1 MGFLQQLLPD
11 PNQLRLDSGALD
23 RAEQS
28 FTLTVTSVQSEAYCP
43 VCQTGSRRIH
53 SRYQRTLQDL
63 PCMNY
68 RVTLLVKVRKFFCPN
83 PNCQRRIF
91 TERFS
96 QLTEPWARR
105 TSRLAQHLITIGL
118 ALGGKAG
125 VRLSQHLSHPVSLNP
140 LLQLLSRLSLP
151 AVVTPKTLGVDDF
164 AFRKGRTYG
173 TLLVDLDQN
182 RPIALLADRKA
193 QTLAQWLQ
201 QHSGV
206 EILSRDRSKEYR
218 QGMTQGAPDA
228 LQVAD
233 RFHLLKNL
241 TEVLQQVLSAQG
253 KVLKLAQLE
262 PVPEVP
268 IERADLENRQQ
279 TAYPTLKVQQ
289 QSEQRRTQRL
299 QTYQL
304 IWQLHLQGD
313 TTAQIAQQAGVSS
326 RTVQR
331 YLQTSSFPARQAR
344 SDRGRSLVSAYQ
356 EYLIQQWNQGHRGMR
371 SLFRDLQQQGYDGS
385 YMSLVR
391 YLHQFRQ
398 RQEQVD
404 APVTPTRPKR
414 PLPQRQ
420 TLTARQA
427 SYLIV
432 QNPQTR
438 TAEDEQLLNRLIEQ
452 NPSLTSAVE
461 FAQAFAQLVRQRQP
475 KQLDLW
481 LQQAEVIGIEPF
493 QRFAKSL
500 QEDYEAVK
508 AGVTLATSNGQVEG
522 QVNRLK
528 MLKRQMYGRAGLDL
542 LSRRFL
548 LAS

>member
-11 PNQLRLDSGALD
+11 PNQLRLDSGSLD
-23 RAEQS
+23 TDEQS
-28 FTLTVTSVQSEAYCP
+28 FTLKVTSVQSEAYCP
-43 VCQTGSRRIH
+43 VCQTASRRIH

-68 RVTLLVKVRKFFCPN
+68 KVTLLVQVRKFFCLN

-91 TERFS
+91 TERHS
-96 QLTEPWARR
+96 QLTETWARR
-105 TSRLAQHLITIGL
+105 TSRLAQHLVAIGL
-118 ALGGKAG
+118 ALGGKVG

-140 LLQLLSRLSLP
+140 LLQLLNRLSLP

-164 AFRKGRTYG
+164 AFRKGQTYG

-201 QHSGV
+201 QHPGV
-206 EILSRDRSKEYR
+206 EVLSRDRSKEYK
-218 QGMTQGAPDA
+218 QGMTQGAPNA
-228 LQVAD
+228 TQVAD

-241 TEVLQQVLSAQG
+241 TEVLQQVLALQG
-253 KVLKLAQLE
+253 KVLKLAQAE
-262 PVPEVP
+262 SIPQAP
-268 IERADLENRQQ
+268 IERANLETRQQ
-279 TAYPTLKVQQ
+279 TAHPTLKAQQ
-289 QSEQRRTQRL
+289 QSQQCRAQRL

-304 IWQLHLQGD
+304 IWQLHLQGYG
-313 TTAQIAQQAGVSS
+313 TAQIAQQAGVSS

-331 YLQTSSFPARQAR
+331 YLQASSFPERQAR
-344 SDRGRSLVSAYQ
+344 SDRGRSLVSTYQ
-356 EYLIQQWNQGHRGMR
+356 DYLIQQWNQGHHGMR
-371 SLFRDLQQQGYDGS
+371 SLFRGLQQQGYGGS
-385 YMSLVR
+385 YMSVVR
-391 YLHQFRQ
+391 YLRQFQ
-398 RQEQVD
+398 QQPEQDD
-404 APVTPTRPKR
+404 AALTGAKPGK
-414 PLPQRQ
+414 PLAQRQ
-420 TLTARQA
+420 TLTARRA

-438 TAEDEQLLNRLIEQ
+438 TVEDEQLLHRLIEQ
-452 NPSLTSAVE
+452 NPSLTPAIE

-481 LQQAEVIGIEPF
+481 LQQAKVIGIEPF

-508 AGVTLATSNGQVEG
+508 AGVTLAVSNGQVEG
-522 QVNRLK
+522 QINRLK
-528 MLKRQMYGRAGLDL
+528 MLKRQMYGRANIKL
-542 LSRRFL
+542 LERRFL

>member
-11 PNQLRLDSGALD
+11 PNQLRLDSGSLD
-23 RAEQS
+23 TAEQS
-28 FTLTVTSVQSEAYCP
+28 FTLTVTSVQSEAHCP
-43 VCQTGSRRIH
+43 VCQAESSRIH
-53 SRYQRTLQDL
+53 SRYQRALQDL
-63 PCMNY
+63 PCMDY
-68 RVTLLVKVRKFFCPN
+68 RVTLLMQVRKFFCLN

-96 QLTEPWARR
+96 QLTKPWARR
-105 TSRLAQHLITIGL
+105 TSRLAQHLIAIGL

-140 LLQLLSRLSLP
+140 LLQLLSRLFLP

-164 AFRKGRTYG
+164 AFRKGQTYG

-193 QTLAQWLQ
+193 QTLAQWLE
-201 QHSGV
+201 QHPGV
-206 EILSRDRSKEYR
+206 EVLSRDRSKEYR

-233 RFHLLKNL
+233 RFHLLKNM
-241 TEVLQQVLSAQG
+241 TEVLQQVLAMQG
-253 KVLKLAQLE
+253 KVLKLAQAE
-262 PVPEVP
+262 SIPKVP
-268 IERADLENRQQ
+268 IELAELENNQQ
-279 TAYPTLKVQQ
+279 AAHPILKAQQ
-289 QSEQRRTQRL
+289 QSEQHRTQRL
-299 QTYQL
+299 RTYQL
-304 IWQLHLQGD
+304 IWQLHFQGYA
-313 TTAQIAQQAGVSS
+313 TAQIAQIAGVSS

-331 YLQTSSFPARQAR
+331 YLQSNSFPERQAR
-344 SDRGRSLVSAYQ
+344 SDQGRSLVSAYQ
-356 EYLIQQWNQGHRGMR
+356 DYLIQHWNQGQRGMK
-371 SLFRDLQQQGYDGS
+371 SLFRELQQQGYEGS
-385 YMSLVR
+385 YMSLIR
-391 YLHQFRQ
+391 YLRRFQQ
-398 RQEQVD
+398 QPDQGD
-404 APVTPTRPKR
+404 APVAPARAGK
-414 PLPQRQ
+414 PLSKRQ
-420 TLTARQA
+420 TLTARRA

-438 TAEDEQLLNRLIEQ
+438 TVEDEQLLHRLIEQ
-452 NPSLTSAVE
+452 NPSLTPAIE

-481 LQQAEVIGIEPF
+481 LQQAEVIGLEPF

-508 AGVTLATSNGQVEG
+508 AGVTLAVSNGQVEG

>member
-1 MGFLQQLLPD
+1 MD
-11 PNQLRLDSGALD
+11 
-23 RAEQS
+23 
-28 FTLTVTSVQSEAYCP
+28 
-43 VCQTGSRRIH
+43 
-53 SRYQRTLQDL
+53 
-63 PCMNY
+63 Y
-68 RVTLLVKVRKFFCPN
+68 RVTLLMQVRKFFCPN

-96 QLTEPWARR
+96 QLTKPWARR
-105 TSRLAQHLITIGL
+105 TSRLAQHLIAIGL

-164 AFRKGRTYG
+164 AFRKGQTYG
-173 TLLVDLDQN
+173 TVLVDLDQN

-193 QTLAQWLQ
+193 QTLAQWFQ
-201 QHSGV
+201 QHPGV
-206 EILSRDRSKEYR
+206 EVLSRDRSKEYR

-228 LQVAD
+228 IQVAD
-233 RFHLLKNL
+233 RFHLLKNM
-241 TEVLQQVLSAQG
+241 TEVLQQVLTMQG
-253 KVLKLAQLE
+253 KVLKLAQAE
-262 PVPEVP
+262 SIPKVP
-268 IERADLENRQQ
+268 IELAALENNQRTAHPILKAQQ
-279 TAYPTLKVQQ
+279 K
-289 QSEQRRTQRL
+289 SEQHRTQRL
-299 QTYQL
+299 RTYQL
-304 IWQLHLQGD
+304 IWQLHFQGYA
-313 TTAQIAQQAGVSS
+313 TAQIAQIAGVSS

-331 YLQTSSFPARQAR
+331 YLQSNSFPERQAR

-356 EYLIQQWNQGHRGMR
+356 DYLSQQWNQGHRGMK
-371 SLFRDLQQQGYDGS
+371 SLFRDLQQQGYEGS
-385 YMSLVR
+385 YMSLIR
-391 YLHQFRQ
+391 YLRRFQQ
-398 RQEQVD
+398 QPDQGD
-404 APVTPTRPKR
+404 APVTPAKAGR

-420 TLTARQA
+420 TLTARRA

-438 TAEDEQLLNRLIEQ
+438 TVEDEQLLHRLIEQ
-452 NPSLTSAVE
+452 NPSLTPAIE

-481 LQQAEVIGIEPF
+481 LQQAEVIGIEQF

-508 AGVTLATSNGQVEG
+508 AGVTLAVSNGQVEG